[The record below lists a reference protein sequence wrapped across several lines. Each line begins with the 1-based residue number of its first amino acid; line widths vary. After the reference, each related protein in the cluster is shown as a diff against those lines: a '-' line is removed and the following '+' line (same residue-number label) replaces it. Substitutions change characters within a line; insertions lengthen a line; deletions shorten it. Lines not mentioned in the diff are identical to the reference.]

1 MSSSLRAWLKSKDPD
16 HRALRRGSRVALTVP
31 VTLAVLLNLPWVS
44 DGALMGA
51 FAALSLL
58 VFADFGGPL
67 RQRFIAYMITTA
79 AGIPL
84 IAIGAFAGQQRWTA
98 VVAMAVVAMVVGLL
112 AVLRGLIA
120 AAQSVLL
127 LSMVLALTAS
137 TPAVVLPDLASWTL
151 GGLAAACA
159 AVFLWPSQANL
170 PIPGLIAEV
179 LDAVADASDVRWV
192 HHGTH
197 EELLAAR
204 DRVNSSI
211 AALHAKYDGNLLRPS
226 GVTNADRALAELV
239 DEVSRLRYLQ
249 KWEDVADHKDQ
260 QVAEMTAHLC
270 ARISNALRACASRL
284 RGDKNPLSS
293 ANLFEI
299 RTENLDLT
307 ADWLAENR
315 GTKSPEYLREQI
327 EDTFPVRV
335 ITLITSRITDQ
346 TIAVKPRPG
355 DERSDPPGVPALEEK
370 PPGPLDRLRM
380 HLSWHSPWFRSAVR
394 SAVALSLSIAVA
406 KSVSL
411 QHPFWIVLGTLSA
424 LRFDALGTGRTA
436 KQALIGTT
444 AGVALSAVCIQIIG
458 GNEVIW
464 WILFPIALFWAA
476 YTPGTLSFAVGQ
488 AGFSFVVIAMFSILS
503 PVRLDTAAAR
513 LIDVVLGLAISLV
526 VSRLMWPRG
535 VVETLYTRLREAMQA
550 ACDYYVASADWMA
563 GGAVNDRLLA
573 EYKSASESAL
583 DRAQEALDLS
593 IAQRPPKA
601 VALQRWTALANTVHH
616 VDFASRLMPQA
627 VGIIRLRGDQT
638 PLPIQ
643 LSGPL
648 MAGANNA
655 REELMAATNAWCD
668 QQPAF
673 DDDSTAGAFD
683 GTLPEFETAPTVR
696 DLRQA
701 IDDYLATPDDWHGT
715 GSDPRPVVATWL
727 TDWTALFDRSAQV
740 LRIPA

>member
-1 MSSSLRAWLKSKDPD
+1 MLSSLRAWLKSKDPD
-16 HRALRRGSRVALTVP
+16 HRALRRGSRVAITVP
-31 VTLAVLLNLPWVS
+31 VTLAVLLQLPWVS
-44 DGALMGA
+44 NGALMGA
-51 FAALSLL
+51 FASLALL

-79 AGIPL
+79 AGVPL

-98 VVAMAVVAMVVGLL
+98 VVAMAVVALVVGLL

-137 TPAVVLPDLASWTL
+137 TPSVLLPDLVSWIL

-192 HHGTH
+192 HYGTR

-204 DRVNSSI
+204 DRVNSAI

-249 KWEDVADHKDQ
+249 KWEDVSDHKDP

-458 GNEVIW
+458 GNEAIW

-503 PVRLDTAAAR
+503 PVRLDTAEAR

-526 VSRLMWPRG
+526 VSLLMWPRG